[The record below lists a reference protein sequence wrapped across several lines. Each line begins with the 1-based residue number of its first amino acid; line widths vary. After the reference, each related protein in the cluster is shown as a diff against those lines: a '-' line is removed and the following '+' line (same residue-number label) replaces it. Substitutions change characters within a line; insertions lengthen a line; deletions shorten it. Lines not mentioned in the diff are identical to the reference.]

1 MSRHSDMSEDGAAIS
16 KLGWPLAD
24 LGAGIET
31 LARRSGLDP
40 APGDP
45 LRMPKQSRLTGAELS
60 RWVEWAGRKLGIEAE
75 PIQVTFAD
83 FDIVVR
89 NASPA
94 VVQLDTDQ
102 GSAFLLLMRSSKH
115 HVQLLGRDLKLHRC
129 SVWDLQD
136 ALSRRHERPLRNEL
150 DPVLDLAGLDT
161 GERPRV
167 RAALVAQRLADKPIA
182 ACWMLRTA
190 PTSNFWR
197 QLVAARLPYRL
208 TAMLAVFAAIY
219 GLEIFSWGLIG
230 EAALS
235 GRLDLGWM
243 SAWILL
249 LLTLVPLGLL
259 GGWLNSTLALDTGRI
274 LKRRLMAGA
283 LRIGLDKMRHQGA
296 GQLLSRVME
305 SQALDALALNGGLT
319 VIVALVELAF
329 SAWVLAM
336 GAGGLLH
343 LGSLAIWLLV
353 TLALGW
359 TYVRRMQAWTIMRL
373 DMTHG
378 LIERMVGH
386 RSLLAQEW
394 PNRRDVQD
402 DQTMQDY
409 LRLSQRMDVAGVRL
423 FAGVPG
429 GWGLVGLAG
438 MAPAFVS
445 GSATPASIAIAF
457 GGLLLSTRAFGGIA
471 GGMSSL
477 ASAFIAWTQAAPMFR
492 AGTETVEVPPFL
504 AADQV
509 ATPSRNNTQANVVD
523 AVDLVFRHGPH
534 GPPVLNGIDLAIA
547 HGERVLLEGPS
558 GGGKSSLASLLVGL
572 RRPEAGL
579 LLINGLDRHT
589 LGTQWQRVVTEA
601 PQFHEN
607 HVFGGTLGFN
617 LLMGRSWP
625 ADEQELAAAK
635 SLCEDL
641 GLGDLIARMPSGMMQ
656 MVGETGWQLSHGER
670 SRLFLARALMQDAQ
684 LTIMDESFAALD
696 PETLKQ
702 CLRCVFGKARTLMV
716 IAHP

>member
-1 MSRHSDMSEDGAAIS
+1 MSTRSDTMAPGLKIEEV
-16 KLGWPLAD
+16 GWPLTD
-24 LGAGIET
+24 LGAGLET
-31 LARRSGLDP
+31 LARRRGLDP
-40 APGDP
+40 AAVEP
-45 LRMPKQSRLTGAELS
+45 LRLPSRTLLAGTELS

-83 FDIVVR
+83 FDTVVR

-94 VVQLDTDQ
+94 VVQLDSDRGPQ
-102 GSAFLLLMRSSKH
+102 FLLLIGRSKH
-115 HVQLLGRDLKLHRC
+115 HVRLLGPDLKPHRC
-129 SVWDLQD
+129 SVWDLKE
-136 ALSRRHERPLRNEL
+136 ALGRRHAQPLHEEIDR
-150 DPVLDLAGLDT
+150 VLDLAALDDND
-161 GERPRV
+161 RPRV
-167 RAALVAQRLADKPIA
+167 RAALVEQRLSDKPIA

-190 PTSNFWR
+190 PTSNFWK
-197 QLVAARLPYRL
+197 QLVHARLPYRL

-249 LLTLVPLGLL
+249 LLTLVPLGLI

-305 SQALDALALNGGLT
+305 SQALDALALNGGLS

-336 GAGGLLH
+336 GAGGMLH
-343 LGSLAIWLLV
+343 LGSLGLWLIV
-353 TLALGW
+353 TFALGW
-359 TYVRRMQAWTIMRL
+359 SYVRRMQTWTFMRL
-373 DMTHG
+373 EMTHG

-386 RSLLAQEW
+386 RTLLAQEW
-394 PNRRDVQD
+394 PNRRDAQD
-402 DQTMQDY
+402 DQTTQDY
-409 LRLSQRMDVAGVRL
+409 LRLSRRMDVAGVRL

-429 GWGLVGLAG
+429 GWGLIGLAG

-492 AGTETVEVPPFL
+492 AGIATGEEPPFL
-504 AADQV
+504 ASDQFKRTV
-509 ATPSRNNTQANVVD
+509 DDGTKTSVVD
-523 AVDLVFRHGPH
+523 AVDIVFRHGPQ
-534 GPPVLNGIDLAIA
+534 GAPVLDGIDLEIA
-547 HGERVLLEGPS
+547 PGERVLLEGPS

-579 LLINGLDRHT
+579 LLLNGLDSHT
-589 LGTQWQRVVTEA
+589 LGSQWQRIATEA

-607 HVFGGTLGFN
+607 HVFGGSLGFN

-625 ADEQELAAAK
+625 ADDHELAAAK

-702 CLRCVFGKARTLMV
+702 CLSCVFDRARTLMV

>member
-1 MSRHSDMSEDGAAIS
+1 MSRHRKMTHGDLNVLEV
-16 KLGWPLAD
+16 GWPLAE
-24 LGAGIET
+24 LGAGMQA

-40 APGDP
+40 GAGEP
-45 LRMPKQSRLTGAELS
+45 LHMPPSSTMSGAELS
-60 RWVEWAGRKLGIEAE
+60 RWVEWAGRKLAIEAE

-83 FDIVVR
+83 FDTCAR

-94 VVQLDTDQ
+94 IVQIDSDRGPL
-102 GSAFLLLMRSSKH
+102 FLLLIGASKQ
-115 HVQLLGRDLKLHRC
+115 HVRLLGPDQNAHRC
-129 SVWDLQD
+129 SVRDFKD
-136 ALSRRHERPLRNEL
+136 ALSRRHEQPLREEI
-150 DPVLDLAGLDT
+150 DRVLDLAALDT
-161 GERPRV
+161 DERPRV
-167 RAALVAQRLADKPIA
+167 RAALVVQRLSDKPIA
-182 ACWMLRTA
+182 ACWMLRAA
-190 PTSNFWR
+190 PTSNFWK
-197 QLVAARLPYRL
+197 QLVHARLPYRL

-219 GLEIFSWGLIG
+219 GLEIFGWGLIG

-243 SAWILL
+243 GGWILL

-259 GGWLNSTLALDTGRI
+259 GGWLNSTLALDAGRI

-305 SQALDALALNGGLT
+305 SQALDALALNGGLS

-329 SAWVLAM
+329 SAWVLAI
-336 GAGGLLH
+336 GAGGFLH
-343 LGSLAIWLLV
+343 LVSLAIWLIV

-359 TYVRRMQAWTIMRL
+359 SYVRRMQAWTFMRL
-373 DMTHG
+373 EMTHG

-386 RSLLAQEW
+386 RTLLAQEW
-394 PNRRDVQD
+394 PNRRDAQD
-402 DQTMQDY
+402 DQTVQHY
-409 LRLSQRMDVAGVRL
+409 LQLSRRMDVAGVRL

-429 GWGLVGLAG
+429 GWGLIGLAG
-438 MAPAFVS
+438 LAPGFVS
-445 GSATPASIAIAF
+445 GIATPASIAIAF

-492 AGTETVEVPPFL
+492 AGTDMVKEPPFL
-504 AADQV
+504 TADQV
-509 ATPSRNNTQANVVD
+509 AHTANDGTKANVVD
-523 AVDLVFRHGPH
+523 ALDLVFRHGPQ
-534 GPPVLNGIDLAIA
+534 GAPVLNGIDLTIA

-572 RRPEAGL
+572 RRPNAGL
-579 LLINGLDRHT
+579 LLLNGLDRHT
-589 LGTQWQRVVTEA
+589 LGTQWQRVATEA

-607 HVFGGTLGFN
+607 HVFGATLGFN
-617 LLMGRSWP
+617 LLMGRNWP
-625 ADEQELAAAK
+625 AEEHELAAAK

-702 CLRCVFGKARTLMV
+702 CLSCVFARARTLMV

>member
-1 MSRHSDMSEDGAAIS
+1 MNLNRDMTNRRLNVAQV
-16 KLGWPLAD
+16 GWPLAD
-24 LGAGIET
+24 LGAGMDT
-31 LARRSGLDP
+31 LARRTGLD
-40 APGDP
+40 AASGEP
-45 LRMPKQSRLTGAELS
+45 LRMPASSRMAGEELS
-60 RWVEWAGRKLGIEAE
+60 RWVQWAGRKLALEAE
-75 PIQVTFAD
+75 PIQVTVAD
-83 FDIVVR
+83 FDKVAR
-89 NASPA
+89 AASPA
-94 VVQLDTDQ
+94 ILQLDSDR
-102 GSAFLLLMRSSKH
+102 GPLFLLLMGSSKRR
-115 HVQLLGRDLKLHRC
+115 VKLLGPDLKTHRC
-129 SVWDLQD
+129 SLWDLKD
-136 ALSRRHERPLRNEL
+136 ALMRRHEQPLREEI
-150 DPVLDLAGLDT
+150 DRVLDLAALDT
-161 GERPRV
+161 DERPRV
-167 RAALVAQRLADKPIA
+167 RAALIAQRLSDKPIA
-182 ACWMLRTA
+182 ACWMLRTT
-190 PTSNFWR
+190 PTSNFWK
-197 QLVAARLPYRL
+197 QLVHARLPVRL

-219 GLEIFSWGLIG
+219 GLEIFGWGLIG

-249 LLTLVPLGLL
+249 LFTLVPLGLL
-259 GGWLNSTLALDTGRI
+259 GGWLNSTLALDVGRI

-305 SQALDALALNGGLT
+305 SQALDALALNGGLS

-329 SAWVLAM
+329 SAWVLGI
-336 GAGGLLH
+336 GAGGILH

-359 TYVRRMQAWTIMRL
+359 SYVRRMQAWTFMRL
-373 DMTHG
+373 EMTHG

-386 RSLLAQEW
+386 RTLLAQEW
-394 PNRRDVQD
+394 PNRRDAQD
-402 DQTMQDY
+402 DQTVQDY
-409 LRLSQRMDVAGVRL
+409 VRLSHRMDVAGVRL

-438 MAPAFVS
+438 LAPAFVS

-471 GGMSSL
+471 SGMSSL
-477 ASAFIAWTQAAPMFR
+477 ASALIAWTQAAPMFR
-492 AGTETVEVPPFL
+492 AGAYTGKEPPFL
-504 AADQV
+504 TADQV
-509 ATPSRNNTQANVVD
+509 AHTTQDGTTANVVD
-523 AVDLVFRHGPH
+523 ALDLVFRHGPQ
-534 GPPVLNGIDLAIA
+534 GKPVLDGTDLTIA

-572 RRPEAGL
+572 RRPDAGL
-579 LLINGLDRHT
+579 LLLNGLDRHT
-589 LGTQWQRVVTEA
+589 LGTQWQRVATEA

-617 LLMGRSWP
+617 LLMGRNWP
-625 ADEQELAAAK
+625 AEEHELAAAQ

-702 CLRCVFGKARTLMV
+702 CLNCVFARARTLMV